1 MRFKE
6 RESMKMP
13 TISKYF
19 KNLETPKGE
28 HEKLKEV
35 IATTKEAIEVS
46 LEVIKAINA
55 SIS

>member
-1 MRFKE
+1 
-6 RESMKMP
+6 MKMP